1 MFPISDSVKS
11 RKFPLFTIIIIAVN
25 VFIFACMLLG
35 DTESIVTNYA
45 LTPTL
50 INFKDP
56 QTLIPFIS
64 SQFLHGGF
72 FHIFSNMWFLWIF
85 ADNIEERLGKIRFLI
100 LYILSGIVG
109 AFLQYIISF
118 DSAIPMLGASGAVS
132 GILGAYFVLFP
143 RHKIR
148 SVVFLLFAITTLNIP
163 ASFYILYWF
172 IVQLFSGF
180 ASLPSISPQTG
191 GVAFFAHVGGFAF
204 GYFIT
209 KYLFAR
215 EKKSWIEGIII
226 D

>member
-11 RKFPLFTIIIIAVN
+11 RKFPLFTIIVIAVN
-25 VFIFACMLLG
+25 VLVFALMLLG
-35 DTESIVTNYA
+35 DTDSIVASYA
-45 LTPTL
+45 LTPSL
-50 INFKDP
+50 VNFKDP